1 MPSTPRRTSARVVA
15 GQIARHN
22 VRTNGRACQRCD
34 ATEEDLCH
42 HLLREAAAKATP
54 KPGRVMAQPDLQVL
68 GGASGV
74 AVAWPLIEELERA
87 GRFVDDAQAWR
98 LSLDFVRLA
107 EMLDAA
113 PEDDL
118 LARAYRAVVA
128 ELRNPGTDEG
138 NRDQDVKALM
148 SRIRRGR
155 RSHEWYAVGSKL
167 PLADPKRPPG
177 AQPEVVSEDWIQPRS
192 LDQG

>member
-1 MPSTPRRTSARVVA
+1 MAR
-15 GQIARHN
+15 
-22 VRTNGRACQRCD
+22 
-34 ATEEDLCH
+34 
-42 HLLREAAAKATP
+42 
-54 KPGRVMAQPDLQVL
+54 PDLQVL

-155 RSHEWYAVGSKL
+155 LSHEWWAWGPSYRLPTRNGRPALSRKSNPRIGSSPARWTRASL
-167 PLADPKRPPG
+167 LS
-177 AQPEVVSEDWIQPRS
+177 SELRGHGSGRS
-192 LDQG
+192 RCSICSA

>member
-1 MPSTPRRTSARVVA
+1 MAR
-15 GQIARHN
+15 
-22 VRTNGRACQRCD
+22 
-34 ATEEDLCH
+34 
-42 HLLREAAAKATP
+42 
-54 KPGRVMAQPDLQVL
+54 PDIPVL
-68 GGASGV
+68 GASGV

-87 GRFVDDAQAWR
+87 GRFVDDDQAWR

-118 LARAYRAVVA
+118 LGRACRAVVA

-148 SRIRRGR
+148 SRIRKGR
-155 RSHEWYAVGSKL
+155 LSHEW
-167 PLADPKRPPG
+167 
-177 AQPEVVSEDWIQPRS
+177 
-192 LDQG
+192 

>member
-1 MPSTPRRTSARVVA
+1 MPNTPRRTSARVVA
-15 GQIARHN
+15 GQIARRN
-22 VRTNGRACQRCD
+22 VRSNGRACPRCN
-34 ATEEDLCH
+34 ATAEDLCH

-54 KPGRVMAQPDLQVL
+54 KPSRVMARPDLLVL

-87 GRFVDDAQAWR
+87 GRFVDDDQAWR

-118 LARAYRAVVA
+118 LARAYQAVVA

-155 RSHEWYAVGSKL
+155 LSHEW
-167 PLADPKRPPG
+167 
-177 AQPEVVSEDWIQPRS
+177 
-192 LDQG
+192 

>member
-22 VRTNGRACQRCD
+22 VRTNGNACPRCD
-34 ATEEDLCH
+34 ATAEDLCH
-42 HLLREAAAKATP
+42 HLLREAAAKANP
-54 KPGRVMAQPDLQVL
+54 EPSRVTAGPDLQVL
-68 GGASGV
+68 GGASSV

-128 ELRNPGTDEG
+128 ELRNPGIDEG
-138 NRDQDVKALM
+138 NRDQEVKALM
-148 SRIRRGR
+148 SRIRTGR
-155 RSHEWYAVGSKL
+155 LTHEW
-167 PLADPKRPPG
+167 
-177 AQPEVVSEDWIQPRS
+177 
-192 LDQG
+192 

>member
-1 MPSTPRRTSARVVA
+1 MTMPKTPRRTSARIVA
-15 GQIARHN
+15 GQIARRN
-22 VRTNGRACQRCD
+22 VRTNGNACPRCD
-34 ATEEDLCH
+34 ATVMDLCH

-54 KPGRVMAQPDLQVL
+54 GPSRVTAEPDLHVL
-68 GGASGV
+68 GGASSV
-74 AVAWPLIEELERA
+74 APAWPLIEELERA
-87 GRFVDDAQAWR
+87 GRFVDNAQAWR

-113 PEDDL
+113 PENDL

-138 NRDQDVKALM
+138 NRDEDVKGLM

-155 RSHEWYAVGSKL
+155 LSHEW
-167 PLADPKRPPG
+167 
-177 AQPEVVSEDWIQPRS
+177 
-192 LDQG
+192 

>member
-1 MPSTPRRTSARVVA
+1 MPNTPRRTSARVVA
-15 GQIARHN
+15 GQIARRN
-22 VRTNGRACQRCD
+22 VRTDGNACPRCD
-34 ATEEDLCH
+34 ATVGDLCH

-54 KPGRVMAQPDLQVL
+54 GPSRVTAEPDLVL
-68 GGASGV
+68 GGASSV
-74 AVAWPLIEELERA
+74 AAAWPLIEELERA

-118 LARAYRAVVA
+118 LTRAYRAVVA
-128 ELRNPGTDEG
+128 ELRNPGTDEA
-138 NRDQDVKALM
+138 NRDQDVKAVM

-155 RSHEWYAVGSKL
+155 LSHEW
-167 PLADPKRPPG
+167 
-177 AQPEVVSEDWIQPRS
+177 
-192 LDQG
+192 